1 MPMTT
6 TVTMTAKTTRISK
19 EARFLFW
26 PWCALIAAGALRLLE
41 QLSPALREGGPF
53 AGVHYFIEPVSFLGF
68 FIGIPL
74 LATLSLGSEFQ
85 HRTLPLLLSQPVE
98 RMEIWGEKLSVTIV
112 AVMSATLVFWLS
124 WRADLY
130 QDPELWMVAAAWII
144 SMIASATFWTLIARS
159 TLGGLVLNGGV
170 NYLFVVVWLF
180 RRDWIPQSMTARSVG
195 ALALLCYAA
204 VMLWLGRRT
213 LARFQLTGGMAGD
226 DLLMAG
232 PSVMPERLAGWFR
245 CRPTGVVRNLIRKEL
260 RLLRPLWLITPMGM
274 VGWMYLS
281 MLGQKLERGS
291 VPAVLSVPAVII
303 VSAVTPLIAVLAGT
317 LSLAEERSSGTH
329 SWHMTLPVSARRQW
343 LIKLLVAL
351 CAGLVCAALL
361 PILVLTAGS
370 FLFGSPFLLVDVHGG
385 MLWALGALLLS
396 FASFWCACAVKG
408 TVRAALW
415 LFPLMFALAL
425 AGQFG
430 NWIAPKLVDLAG
442 SRFDL
447 FTNFRF
453 TNSVSNLESLVM
465 PATPLRLVTILM
477 APVLL
482 IAVIQSCRL
491 YRVQL
496 QDGTLSVIRNL
507 LPLAIAVFLSAFS
520 LMAFYV
526 FVAHARQQMWTMF
539 QETHEA
545 IENIQPSTAN
555 LDATHPLQLAG
566 EDLFKAAPL
575 SERTQHWLRNSRI
588 MIAPG
593 KPNPGALYCCRGN
606 AGIVTVAPVKT
617 YSSYLVTVHLLRG
630 SDCTLS
636 FQPVGHGY
644 GVLGGVCQ

>member
-1 MPMTT
+1 MTT
-6 TVTMTAKTTRISK
+6 RMTAKTTRILK

-26 PWCALIAAGALRLLE
+26 PWCALIAAGALRLVE
-41 QLSPALREGGPF
+41 QSSSALREGGPF
-53 AGVHYFIEPVSFLGF
+53 AGVHYFVEPVGFLGF

-98 RMEIWGEKLSVTIV
+98 RMGIWGEKLSVTI
-112 AVMSATLVFWLS
+112 AAALSAALVFCLS
-124 WRADLY
+124 WRAALY
-130 QDPELWMVAAAWII
+130 QDSELWMIAGAWII

-170 NYLFVVVWLF
+170 NYVFVAVWLF
-180 RRDWIPQSMTARSVG
+180 RPDWIPRSMTARSIG
-195 ALALLCYAA
+195 AFALLCYAG

-232 PSVMPERLAGWFR
+232 PSVMPERLAGWFH
-245 CRPTGVVRNLIRKEL
+245 CRPTGVVLNLIRKEL
-260 RLLRPLWLITPMGM
+260 RLLRPLWLITPLGLL
-274 VGWMYLS
+274 GWMYLS
-281 MLGQKLERGS
+281 LLGYKLERGS
-291 VPAVLSVPAVII
+291 VSAVLSVPAVII
-303 VSAVTPLIAVLAGT
+303 VIALTPLIAVLAGT
-317 LSLAEERSSGTH
+317 LSLGEESSSGTH

-361 PILVLTAGS
+361 PILVLSVGR
-370 FLFGSPFLLVDVHGG
+370 FLLGSPFLFVDVHGG

-396 FASFWCACAVKG
+396 FASFWCACVVKG

-430 NWIAPKLVDLAG
+430 NWIAPKLVDFAV

-447 FTNFRF
+447 FTDFRF
-453 TNSVSNLESLVM
+453 TNSVSNLQSFVM
-465 PATPLRLVTILM
+465 LATPLRLVTILM

-482 IAVIQSCRL
+482 IAVIQSYRL
-491 YRVQL
+491 YRAQL

-507 LPLAIAVFLSAFS
+507 LPLAIVVFLCAFS

-539 QETHEA
+539 RETHEA
-545 IENIQPSTAN
+545 IENIQPGSAN
-555 LDATHPLQLAG
+555 LDATHPLQLTA
-566 EDLFKAAPL
+566 EDLVKAAPL
-575 SERTQHWLRNSRI
+575 SQRTQRWLRNSRI
-588 MIAPG
+588 TIAPD
-593 KPNPGALYCCRGN
+593 KPNPGAQYCCRGN
-606 AGIVTVAPVKT
+606 AEIVTVAPGKP
-617 YSSYLVTVHLLRG
+617 YSSYLVTVHLPRG
-630 SDCTLS
+630 SGCTLS
-636 FQPVGHGY
+636 FQPFGHGN
-644 GVLGGVCQ
+644 GILGGVCE